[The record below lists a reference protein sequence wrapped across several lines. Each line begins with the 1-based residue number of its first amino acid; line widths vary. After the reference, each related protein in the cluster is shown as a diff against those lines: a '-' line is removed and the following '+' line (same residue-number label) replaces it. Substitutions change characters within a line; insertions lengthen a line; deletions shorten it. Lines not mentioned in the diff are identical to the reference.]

1 MRVRSKL
8 AQIDF
13 RFGDVSREG
22 NLLLIDSHVDSNLPS
37 RVYISPQDVVEFLK
51 RLLTSPSAILFV
63 LGLPWFLYRWHRSG
77 QKWHQ
82 AKSSAREWPKV

>member
-22 NLLLIDSHVDSNLPS
+22 NLLLIDSHADSNLPS
-37 RVYISPQDVVEFLK
+37 RVYISPQDVLEFLK

-77 QKWHQ
+77 QQWQQ
-82 AKSSAREWPKV
+82 AKPSAREWPKV